1 MFVFVFVFVDA
12 DADTDDGAGTGVAAA
27 PTGGRLSGD
36 FVSAVEVEES
46 VLLVIPHAEALD
58 CLSHPV
64 VPRWPMMRSKMTSSR
79 EKCHFYVTPAIAV
92 SPLLMLMLELLVIA
106 ILTVVVVVVV
116 VVVVIVNVIVIQLKL
131 LE

>member
-1 MFVFVFVFVDA
+1 MFVFVFVDA

-46 VLLVIPHAEALD
+46 VLLVIPHAEALE

-64 VPRWPMMRSKMTSSR
+64 APQWSMMRSKMTSSR
-79 EKCHFYVTPAIAV
+79 EKCHFCVTPAIAV

>member
-12 DADTDDGAGTGVAAA
+12 DADADDGAGTGVAAA

-46 VLLVIPHAEALD
+46 VLLVIPHAEALE

-64 VPRWPMMRSKMTSSR
+64 APQWPMMISKMTSSR

-116 VVVVIVNVIVIQLKL
+116 VVNVIVIQLKL
-131 LE
+131 VE